1 MAEEIKTRQEVIESI
16 REFFEDNEEVFNSC
30 VEDLDSCNGWLN
42 DDRYYYMEELHEL
55 YYGVDPVEILTR
67 AFYGYDDETWHTDS
81 HGEKEYG
88 AFNPNREF
96 FHYNGY
102 GNLVSCDY
110 KDYSDYLTE
119 ETIES
124 MAEHRENIWG
134 IKDNA
139 DLKELFDMLEQT
151 EEE

>member
-1 MAEEIKTRQEVIESI
+1 MAEEIKTRQEVIFSI
-16 REFFEDNEEVFNSC
+16 IEFFEDNEEVFNSC
-30 VEDLDSCNGWLN
+30 VEDLDSYNGWLN
-42 DDRYYYMEELHEL
+42 DDRYYYMEELREL
-55 YYGVDPVEILTR
+55 YYDVDPVEILTR

-119 ETIES
+119 ETVES

-139 DLKELFDMLEQT
+139 DLKELFDMLEET
-151 EEE
+151 EDE